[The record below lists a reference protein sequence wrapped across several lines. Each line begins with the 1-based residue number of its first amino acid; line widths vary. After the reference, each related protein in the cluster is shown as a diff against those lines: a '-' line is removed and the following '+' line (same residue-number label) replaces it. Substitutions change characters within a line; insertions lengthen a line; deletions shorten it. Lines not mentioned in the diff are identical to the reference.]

1 MYKNYQKAGSNVC
14 ISWQKDYLKGLCVK
28 LEGHDS
34 CMNLCDN
41 ALFLK
46 DLFLTDS
53 FTNLARVHTIIENI
67 EIFVLNSGN
76 TCEMFM
82 KKKWIPCKSDCY
94 KSLHDLVIKEI
105 NSTAYMLRLISNS
118 ILKLSSEYNLSFV
131 YNGIPLTGLWKDDHT
146 KFSLSTNDI
155 SKPRLI
161 LGFGPSASGKT
172 YGLII

>member
-67 EIFVLNSGN
+67 EIFVSNSGN

-82 KKKWIPCKSDCY
+82 KKKRIPCKSDCY
-94 KSLHDLVIKEI
+94 KKLHDLVIKEI
-105 NSTAYMLRLISNS
+105 NSTAYMLDLFQIVFLNFQANISYLF
-118 ILKLSSEYNLSFV
+118 I

-146 KFSLSTNDI
+146 KFSVSTNDTSI
-155 SKPRLI
+155 PRLI
-161 LGFGPSASGKT
+161 SGFRSKCFR
-172 YGLII
+172 